1 MKYTFETKIEKNE
14 KGAFIDI
21 PFNVWE
27 ICRRE
32 GDVPAKVKVGETV
45 FVCNLDPKGGGYY
58 NIPIQPEIMTQL
70 SYEKEYKVSFRITKT
85 KVDDSPYSTSNP
97 IRKID
102 SVECILQPHD
112 GLCGQACVAM
122 LAGITLE
129 ETINVMH
136 CSEWQATI
144 AKIIDALNYF
154 GLEHSEE
161 IVYTCG
167 KSEGTTL
174 PKCAVI
180 LEKMGR
186 FSHYLVTYDGKFYD
200 PNLGVMEQYDL
211 SKMKGFLEVLVS

>member
-1 MKYTFETKIEKNE
+1 MKYTFEKHIEQNE
-14 KGAFIDI
+14 NGAFIDI

-32 GDVPAKVKVGETV
+32 GDVPAKIKVGETI
-45 FVCNLDPKGGGYY
+45 FVCNLEPKEGGYY
-58 NIPIQPEIMTQL
+58 NIPIQSEIMAKL
-70 SYEKEYKVSFRITKT
+70 SFDTEYKVSFRIMKT
-85 KVDDSPYSTSNP
+85 SVEDSPYSSSNP

-129 ETINVMH
+129 ETINIMH

-144 AKIIDALNYF
+144 AKIIGALNYF

-167 KSEGTTL
+167 KTDNVVL

-186 FSHYLVTYDGKFYD
+186 FSHYLVTFDGKFYD

-211 SKMKGFLEVLVS
+211 SKMKGYLEVLV